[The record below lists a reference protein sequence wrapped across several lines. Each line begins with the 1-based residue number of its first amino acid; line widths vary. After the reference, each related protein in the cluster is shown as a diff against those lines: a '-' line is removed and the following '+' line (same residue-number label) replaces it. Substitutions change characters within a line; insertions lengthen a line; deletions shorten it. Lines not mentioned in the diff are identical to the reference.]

1 VQQGGEMS
9 NFWRNIG
16 DKLNIFFLWCLN
28 NHPGKF
34 FGFLIGFF
42 VALMFILLGF
52 WQTLLLAA
60 LSCGGYYLGKC
71 WDDGVWPTGLS
82 KVIHRIPFWGKH
94 KT

>member
-1 VQQGGEMS
+1 MS
-9 NFWRNIG
+9 NFWRSIG
-16 DKLNIFFLWCLN
+16 DKLNIFFYGVLIIILVNFW
-28 NHPGKF
+28 
-34 FGFLIGFF
+34 FLIGFF